1 MQISNRKILLKT
13 MTETSVVNEQ
23 LTKLIQKTISPIQSM
38 ENSNQ
43 DLQDQDFCSN
53 NDAPKKRCKEM

>member
-13 MTETSVVNEQ
+13 MTETSVINEQ
-23 LTKLIQKTISPIQSM
+23 LTKLIQKTILPIQSM

-53 NDAPKKRCKEM
+53 NDAPKKR

>member
-13 MTETSVVNEQ
+13 MTETSVINEQ

-43 DLQDQDFCSN
+43 DLQDQDFYSSN
-53 NDAPKKRCKEM
+53 DVPKKR

>member
-1 MQISNRKILLKT
+1 
-13 MTETSVVNEQ
+13 MTETSVINEQ
-23 LTKLIQKTISPIQSM
+23 LTKLIQKTILPIQSM

-53 NDAPKKRCKEM
+53 NDAPKKR

>member
-13 MTETSVVNEQ
+13 MTETSVINEQ

-43 DLQDQDFCSN
+43 DLQDQDFYSS
-53 NDAPKKRCKEM
+53 NDAPKKR

>member
-13 MTETSVVNEQ
+13 MTETSVINEQ

-43 DLQDQDFCSN
+43 DLKDQDFCSN
-53 NDAPKKRCKEM
+53 NDAP

>member
-13 MTETSVVNEQ
+13 MTETSVINEQ

-43 DLQDQDFCSN
+43 DLQDQDFYSN
-53 NDAPKKRCKEM
+53 NDAPKKR

>member
-13 MTETSVVNEQ
+13 MTETSVINEQ

-43 DLQDQDFCSN
+43 DLKDQDFCSN
-53 NDAPKKRCKEM
+53 NDAPKKR